1 MIKFSLKS
9 KKQKGI
15 ATLPTVIVLSMI
27 ILAIVVSIAS
37 VAFNELLNSQGQ
49 AQSSSALFYAEAGAR
64 DALLR
69 ISRDKNYSCV
79 STDCYTV
86 DFVANGCANSTDCAK
101 IKVSSGVGTNADPKI
116 ITSKGIMKVAT
127 RTMQVTVVLDNGT
140 SVAANQNGEITSTTW
155 TEVTN

>member
-1 MIKFSLKS
+1 MQFFIKS
-9 KKQKGI
+9 KEQKGI
-15 ATLPTVIVLSMI
+15 ATLPTVIVLGMI
-27 ILAIVVSIAS
+27 ILAVVVSISS

-79 STDCYTV
+79 ATDCYSI
-86 DFVANGCANSTDCAK
+86 DFVANGCSTNTDCAK
-101 IKVSSGVGTNADPKI
+101 VSVSSGVGTSADPKI

-140 SVAANQNGEITSTTW
+140 SLAANQNGEITSTTW